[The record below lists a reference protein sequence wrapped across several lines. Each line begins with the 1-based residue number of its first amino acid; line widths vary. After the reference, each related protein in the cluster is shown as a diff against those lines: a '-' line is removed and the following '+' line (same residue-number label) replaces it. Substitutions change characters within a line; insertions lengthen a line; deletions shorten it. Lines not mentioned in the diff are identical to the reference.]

1 MSETFRDIMW
11 IFFFGIHKNKLLDD
25 FVPTRYVL
33 LSARYAFLVL
43 PMLPMIDRKL
53 QLNKNISFL
62 LRYLDQFGW
71 QGDDIVKYLHHDIDI
86 EVAVLVAAQFCRI
99 LYCKML

>member
-1 MSETFRDIMW
+1 MINVSRHNKKLKKIFYIKYFEVSETFRDIMW

-43 PMLPMIDRKL
+43 PILPMIDRKITIK
-53 QLNKNISFL
+53 QKYFIFVEI
-62 LRYLDQFGW
+62 FGSVW
-71 QGDDIVKYLHHDIDI
+71 LTG
-86 EVAVLVAAQFCRI
+86 
-99 LYCKML
+99 

>member
-1 MSETFRDIMW
+1 MLADTTKSLKTIFYIKYFEVSETFRDIMW

-43 PMLPMIDRKL
+43 PMIDRKL

-62 LRYLDQFGW
+62 LRYLDQFS
-71 QGDDIVKYLHHDIDI
+71 
-86 EVAVLVAAQFCRI
+86 
-99 LYCKML
+99 